1 MENGKEKTG
10 ATEEPSINMV
20 GVIKDRKFIPYG
32 MTGVR
37 GGIPVYVFATYE
49 DYEAAAPTL
58 PEECMIVTL
67 DDLDTGGFEFDSET
81 SETSENA
88 LQNKTITAIIKTM
101 DQEREILSQQAQ
113 GVYEGRNLADVFDA
127 EISRYSNEWEWIKDR
142 NDTGF
147 YKGVFVADF
156 LQITI
161 SDGQIAKLQIAGIE
175 THYRTTDQNIGSNI
189 DFISKDCL
197 NDTVQ
202 WRTTSNNNGT
212 ANGGESPYYVSN
224 IRSYLVNI
232 VYPKLPE
239 SIKSVI
245 SDKRTIIE
253 TRYSAD
259 GQLTDSNS
267 FGWTSLGKLWVPSEY
282 EVFGSVIWGTR
293 GYSGGQ
299 HVQYPLFANSYKHRI
314 KGNGDGGERCSWWLS
329 TVSCAST
336 SYCCEVSANG
346 LSYAGPASTYKN
358 FPICF
363 RISQ

>member
-101 DQEREILSQQAQ
+101 DQEREILAQQAQ

-127 EISRYSNEWEWIKDR
+127 EISRYSSEWEWIKDR

-147 YKGVFVADF
+147 YKGIFVADF
-156 LQITI
+156 LPLTMT
-161 SDGQIAKLQIAGIE
+161 DGEYVEEQIAGINC
-175 THYRTTDQNIGSNI
+175 YKGTTDRNIGNHI
-189 DFISKDCL
+189 DFISRDCL
-197 NDTVQ
+197 LTTVT
-202 WRTTSNNNGT
+202 WNIGKNNNGNT
-212 ANGGESPYYVSN
+212 ADPCPYQVSN
-224 IRSYLVNI
+224 MKSHLRST
-232 VYPKLPE
+232 VYNKVPDKV
-239 SIKSVI
+239 KSVI
-245 SDKRTIIE
+245 NSKRWLAE
-253 TRYSAD
+253 SRYSENGA
-259 GQLTDSNS
+259 LSDST
-267 FGWTSLGKLWVPSEY
+267 GTAWKDMGDLWLPTEY
-282 EVFGSVIWGTR
+282 ELAGSAVYGTR
-293 GYSGGQ
+293 GYSTGLQ
-299 HVQYPLFANSYKHRI
+299 VQYPLFV
-314 KGNGDGGERCSWWLS
+314 GGARRRVKNLGQTGGKCAWWTS
-329 TVSCAST
+329 TVFSGNSIWCVFVLVPGQIA
-336 SYCCEVSANG
+336 
-346 LSYAGPASTYKN
+346 AGDTINVLGHPL
-358 FPICF
+358 CF